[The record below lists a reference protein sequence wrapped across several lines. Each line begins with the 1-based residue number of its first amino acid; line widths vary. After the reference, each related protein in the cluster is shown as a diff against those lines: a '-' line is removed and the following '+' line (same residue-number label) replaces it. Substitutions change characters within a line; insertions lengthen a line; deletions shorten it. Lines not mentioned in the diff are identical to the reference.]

1 MANIEQLDR
10 KKALL
15 IGGALGL
22 GTMVA
27 LTPVVMK
34 KVMDKGLERKLALLE
49 KRGIQ
54 FQLKE
59 ERSGYLKSD
68 KLYQVSIEWEG
79 GRLIGEVEL
88 EYYNLPVTVV
98 HFTGKG
104 ERVEGPGAQ
113 FLNPIWEKFQVKG
126 ESGDLNHF
134 TYQVLPME
142 GEGWKISPM
151 DGELYLSKGEV
162 KNRLEGGEIQLKWGG
177 GENWFKIYNFS
188 SVSDYR
194 PGVQTSQFRGNLEG
208 KIAGY
213 HLVLPNLGVNTIWS
227 GDLSALNLNWGVLI
241 PQLQLQ
247 GPAGGWVLKEGEVN
261 LQMENLPAQLLIG
274 GEFTPSNL
282 AQLSGALQLKV
293 GDLLQEGQDLGGGTL
308 SLKLIPKKGETPP
321 LPLSLPFQVEV
332 DYWGAPLFTE
342 KVFSPLLLFTGAP
355 HQATQLLK
363 REGNRVTLHLKIDLE
378 SGEILPQ

>member
-49 KRGIQ
+49 ERGIQ

-59 ERSGYLKSD
+59 EKSGYLKSD
-68 KLYQVSIEWEG
+68 KLYRVSIQWEG
-79 GRLIGEVEL
+79 GQLIGEVEL

-104 ERVEGPGAQ
+104 EKVEGSGTQ
-113 FLNPIWEKFQVKG
+113 FLSTIWEKFQVKG

-134 TYQVLPME
+134 TYQVLPMG
-142 GEGWKISPM
+142 GEGWQISQM
-151 DGELYLSKGEV
+151 EGELYISNGEI
-162 KNRLEGGEIQLKWGG
+162 KNRLEGGEIQFQWGDR
-177 GENWFKIYNFS
+177 ENWFKIYNFTS
-188 SVSDYR
+188 ISNYR
-194 PGVQTSQFRGNLEG
+194 PKVQTSQFRGNLEG
-208 KIAGY
+208 KISEY

-227 GDLSALNLNWGVLI
+227 GDLSALNLNWGAII

-247 GPAGGWVLKEGEVN
+247 GPAGGWVLKEGKIE
-261 LQMENLPAQLLIG
+261 LQVENLPAQLVIG
-274 GEFTPSNL
+274 GEFTPSKL
-282 AQLSGALQLKV
+282 ARLTGALQLKV
-293 GDLLQEGQDLGGGTL
+293 GDLLQQGRDLGGGTL
-308 SLKLIPKKGETPP
+308 SLKLTSKKGGTST
-321 LPLSLPFQVEV
+321 LPFSLPFQLEV

-342 KVFSPLLLFTGAP
+342 KVLSPFLMLTGAP
-355 HQATQLLK
+355 QQGVPLLK
-363 REGNRVTLHLKIDLE
+363 KEGNRVTLHLKIDLE
-378 SGEILPQ
+378 SGEILPL